1 MKGFIQKLR
10 ATTKRLKIKNDNFQ
24 TKNFDFE
31 LSLKRTQHFHI
42 SLRFKKVALQN
53 GPTFG

>member
-10 ATTKRLKIKNDNFQ
+10 ATTKRLKIKKDNFQ

-31 LSLKRTQHFHI
+31 LSLKRTQHFQI

>member
-10 ATTKRLKIKNDNFQ
+10 ATTKRLKIKNDNFR
-24 TKNFDFE
+24 TKNFHFE
-31 LSLKRTQHFHI
+31 LSLKRTQHFQI